1 MCAGVKMVFKLC
13 EDNKNIAIKASI
25 ICKLA
30 LISLLLYGFALLWQ
44 GVATVVWGHAVRRY
58 ALDNVYMNDIQR
70 PPYNDYGAW
79 IRRKFPFRVQK
90 ISIDAGFSCPNR
102 DGTLSTGGCT
112 FCDNRTFNPAYCQP
126 GKSIS
131 RQLQEGM
138 EFFARKYPTMKYLA
152 YFQAY
157 SNTYG
162 SLDDIKRKYEEALGV
177 DGVVGLVVGTR
188 PDCIDDDLLDYLER
202 LNRHCFVTVEY
213 GIESVD
219 DATLRRVNRGHSFE
233 CSRRAIE
240 MTRQRGI
247 TTGGHIILG
256 LPGESAEDNVRQA
269 STVSSLP
276 LDILKLHQLQ
286 VIRGTRMAADYA
298 RQPFPLYDVG
308 GFVELVTRYLE
319 RLRADMVV
327 ERFVSQSPKELL
339 VAPKWG
345 VKNHEFTNLL
355 VNHMRLLGTWQG
367 RLA

>member
-1 MCAGVKMVFKLC
+1 MWPRQDF
-13 EDNKNIAIKASI
+13 DNM
-25 ICKLA
+25 
-30 LISLLLYGFALLWQ
+30 
-44 GVATVVWGHAVRRY
+44 
-58 ALDNVYMNDIQR
+58 YMSDIQQL
-70 PPYNDYGAW
+70 PYNDYGAW

-126 GKSIS
+126 DKSIS
-131 RQLQEGM
+131 RQLREGM

-162 SLDDIKRKYEEALGV
+162 NLDDIKRKYEEALAV

-188 PDCIDDDLLDYLER
+188 PDCINDALLDYLES

-219 DATLRRVNRGHSFE
+219 NATLRRVNRGHTFE
-233 CSRRAIE
+233 CSRRAVE
-240 MTRQRGI
+240 MTHQRGI
-247 TTGGHIILG
+247 TTGGHMILG

-269 STVSSLP
+269 ATVSSLP

-298 RQPFPLYDVG
+298 RQPFPLYDVQ
-308 GFVELVTRYLE
+308 GFAHLVTRYLE
-319 RLRADMVV
+319 RLRADIVV

-355 VNHMRLLGTWQG
+355 VNHMRKLGTWQG
-367 RLA
+367 RLV